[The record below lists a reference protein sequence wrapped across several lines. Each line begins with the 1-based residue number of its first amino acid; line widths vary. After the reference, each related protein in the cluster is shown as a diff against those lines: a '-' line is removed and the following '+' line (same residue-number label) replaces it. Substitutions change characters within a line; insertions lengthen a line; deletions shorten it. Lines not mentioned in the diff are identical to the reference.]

1 MSGDTDHYLVLEL
14 KPGSSMAEVKS
25 QYRRLAKRYHPD
37 LHGND
42 ARSQEKFRRVVAAY
56 EFLSDP
62 ARKAAYDARLS
73 SPTPAAKAVPPMPK
87 APAKP
92 SATAPFRPPAYTP
105 AARSLFAALGEVKA
119 SRSVWFGGTAA
130 VVLILLGI
138 GFCWENG
145 GGDHEDHAG
154 AAYAFSPGTS
164 PSPLES
170 GGDSNTAAPP
180 DVPFDAPEV
189 APAVPETIPAPPPVV
204 KSVPRVLR
212 KPKVAVPKIA
222 YTPPPFIAARPI
234 AARPVAA
241 RPIAARPIAARP
253 IAARP
258 VAARPAAEAVMPTR
272 ALVKPLLMR
281 YDAIVPR
288 TDRLINQ
295 GYAVC
300 DADGNDARTDQLK
313 ADLAQLN
320 AVRNRVR
327 PAIAHLPKKAD
338 AEELRREAA
347 PILTDLR
354 QLEVRPQ
361 PVQKDIQ
368 ALAAAAT
375 DTARNL
381 Q

>member
-62 ARKAAYDARLS
+62 ARKAAYDVRLS

-222 YTPPPFIAARPI
+222 YTPPPFIAARP
-234 AARPVAA
+234 
-241 RPIAARPIAARP
+241 
-253 IAARP
+253 